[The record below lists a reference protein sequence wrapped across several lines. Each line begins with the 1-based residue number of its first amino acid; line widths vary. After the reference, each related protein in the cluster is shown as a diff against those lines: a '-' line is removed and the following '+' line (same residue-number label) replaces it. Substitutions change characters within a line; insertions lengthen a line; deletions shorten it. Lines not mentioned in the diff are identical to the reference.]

1 MSDYSLLADDESE
14 FIDKEQFLK
23 ENSEKK
29 TDKKIIVVKIVFFI
43 LCFILLAEFVAYKY
57 VVPLFESPKINVT
70 GQKNYTMAQIGNRL
84 AQMDTSS
91 WLKFDVNKAVAL
103 LSSEPEFESVSVQK
117 KFPNIIN
124 ISLQE
129 RDPVAMTFIA
139 YGGKS
144 TLVQIDKNGV
154 IFPKKTNVKYDTSD
168 IPIISGLPI
177 ENMSEGMR
185 IPSKY
190 RSLLEEVNSIRQ
202 LPQKYFVCVDEIC
215 VLPKEYGNYELA
227 LIPSQSKIR
236 VLTDRTL
243 NEDSLKCMM
252 VVLDV
257 INRIDKDVSE
267 VDLRYGSVS
276 YRVK

>member
-1 MSDYSLLADDESE
+1 MSDFSLLAEEDNE
-14 FIDKEQFLK
+14 FIDKEQYLK
-23 ENSEKK
+23 EESEQK
-29 TDKKIIVVKIVFFI
+29 TDKKIIVVKVIFFI

-57 VVPLFESPKINVT
+57 VVPLFGSPKINVS
-70 GQKNYTMAQIGNRL
+70 GQKNYSLQQISNKL

-91 WLKFDVNKAVAL
+91 WLKFDVNKAVSL
-103 LSSEPEFESVSVQK
+103 LSSEPEFESVTVQK
-117 KFPNIIN
+117 KFPNVIN
-124 ISLQE
+124 ITLEE
-129 RDPVAMTFIA
+129 RDPVAMTFIVN
-139 YGGKS
+139 GGKS

-154 IFPKKTNVKYDTSD
+154 IFPNNSNVKYDTSD
-168 IPIISGLPI
+168 LPIISGLPI
-177 ENMSEGMR
+177 ENLSEGMR

-190 RSLLEEVNSIRQ
+190 RSLLEEVNTIRN
-202 LPQKYFVCVDEIC
+202 LPQKYFVSVAEIC

-227 LIPSQSKIR
+227 LIPSQSKVR

-257 INRIDKDVSE
+257 INRIDKNVSE